1 MHPKY
6 LMILMVIFISAS
18 VFGMIIEGV
27 QPLVDCDQTDL
38 IDTEDRASL
47 TPEGQKFQDC
57 EKQTLD
63 KLTAFQTVEVK
74 NWLDSYQYVGA
85 GFQFLSG
92 VKDMVVMDYNWMDEY
107 EPYTT
112 YMKFFLLGPLYIL
125 IIYGLFISVAGIIER
140 VID

>member
-6 LMILMVIFISAS
+6 LMILLVIFISAS
-18 VFGMIIEGV
+18 VFGMIIEGK
-27 QPLVDCDQTDL
+27 QPLVDCDQSDL
-38 IDTEDRASL
+38 IVPEDRASL
-47 TPEGQKFQDC
+47 TPEGQKFQEC

-63 KLTAFQTVEVK
+63 KLTAFQEVTVD
-74 NWLDSYQYVGA
+74 NWLDNFKYVGA
-85 GFQFLSG
+85 GAQFFSG
-92 VKDMVVMDYNWMDEY
+92 IKDMVVMDYNWMDEY

-125 IIYGLFISVAGIIER
+125 VIYGLFISVAGIIER